1 MSGEAVAADA
11 PGGVPGQVRSAR
23 LVLTPLDL
31 DADTADLHLAY
42 GDPRIARS
50 WADEEPPRD
59 EAETRERLA
68 TRVERPDGRLWTI
81 RRAGEPDA
89 LGLVELADVSPTP
102 WLSWMLRRAEWR
114 RGITGEAVAALVEH
128 LFTAGGLERV
138 EAWADAS
145 NTGSIGVARRAGL
158 TERGR
163 FTMSTPVGGTRE
175 KVVLGRV
182 AGAGPQRFYLAHPVL
197 PVRDVEATLAL
208 LHAGLGLEP
217 GFRVGEPALYAAAR
231 LGPWSVGPGLRLALA
246 PGDEPIAPVT
256 VALDAGIPL
265 AGLALRYAAAGGRTD
280 GPVRRMPW
288 GEHELCCL
296 LPEGHRLVVSGPPT

>member
-1 MSGEAVAADA
+1 MSGTAVPD
-11 PGGVPGQVRSAR
+11 GIRSAR

-31 DADTADLHLAY
+31 AADAAGLHVAY
-42 GDPRIARS
+42 GDPRVSRP

-68 TRVERPDGRLWTI
+68 ARVERPGGRLWTI

-89 LGLVELADVSPTP
+89 LGVVELADVPPTP
-102 WLSWMLRRAEWR
+102 WLSWMLRPAQWR

-128 LFTAGGLERV
+128 LFAAGGLERV
-138 EAWADAS
+138 EAWADAA

-158 TERGR
+158 TERSR

-175 KVVLGRV
+175 KVVLGRLR
-182 AGAGPQRFYLAHPVL
+182 APGPQRFHLAHPVL
-197 PVRDVEATLAL
+197 PVRDVDASLAL

-217 GFRVGEPALYAAAR
+217 GFRAGEPAHHAAAR
-231 LGPWSVGPGLRLALA
+231 LGPWSAGPALRLALA
-246 PGDEPIAPVT
+246 PGGEPIAPVT
-256 VALDAGIPL
+256 VVLDAGTPL
-265 AGLALRYAAAGGRTD
+265 AGLAARWTAAGGRTG

-288 GEHELCCL
+288 GAYELCCL
-296 LPEGHRLVVSGPPT
+296 LPEGHRLLVGGPPS